1 MRDLNSSSLSGLI
14 SQYLHGNWSFFNNDR
29 PHLGVL
35 DADAKAIALILH
47 DLTPGSV
54 FHQETELSSR
64 ILLTPG
70 LSSSLLSCRQS
81 LVVALSLAAPGK
93 TIIDVRIVC
102 ALCSSILQIFS
113 RLLHHPVASGLKV
126 TCKRTSTF
134 SKPV

>member
-35 DADAKAIALILH
+35 DADAKAIALILL
-47 DLTPGSV
+47 DLTPGRV

-70 LSSSLLSCRQS
+70 LSSVCCPVASLLWLRY
-81 LVVALSLAAPGK
+81 
-93 TIIDVRIVC
+93 
-102 ALCSSILQIFS
+102 
-113 RLLHHPVASGLKV
+113 RLLHQG
-126 TCKRTSTF
+126 
-134 SKPV
+134 KPSSMYELFVLFVHRSCRSSLDCCTILSLLD